1 MTASVL
7 LLAHG
12 SPDLRHARTIAAVT
26 SAVAGA
32 VDVPVA
38 HAFLDHH
45 SPDATTAVR
54 GLVARGA
61 TELVT
66 VPLLLSVAYHRE
78 TDVPVAVNAG
88 IAAFPGLRSV
98 IGDVLAPDARL
109 AQALQRRLHEA
120 GAAPDGPVVLAT
132 AGARAAIAAVQ
143 CAAVA
148 AALSELRGG
157 DVVVA
162 APGQVAGALGSL
174 SRPAAV
180 ATYLLAPGVIGDRI
194 TDEARSTGAVVA
206 APIGDA
212 PEVVDVVVD
221 RFLAARNQL
230 ARDAA

>member
-1 MTASVL
+1 
-7 LLAHG
+7 
-12 SPDLRHARTIAAVT
+12 
-26 SAVAGA
+26 
-32 VDVPVA
+32 
-38 HAFLDHH
+38 
-45 SPDATTAVR
+45 
-54 GLVARGA
+54 
-61 TELVT
+61 LVT

-143 CAAVA
+143 CA